1 MSKTSKAFGFYP
13 ESLRIDAGAIQID
26 PLPPIDEVVRGVLAG
41 DQVEDG
47 WIYAPPQGVR
57 DLMSGQIRQRPYSA
71 RVFGLPQTHMIEHAG
86 ADGDEHLDFLVWALS
101 FFVGMRLTTTE
112 ADFLDATPARRGT
125 LVDFVMRT
133 QDISKGME
141 LAERF
146 WTNNRHEPR
155 NAQRFAAAV
164 HALFLGQNPRALQFE
179 EFIYLYTAVD
189 ACYKLA
195 AELRQPTKKKLNRE
209 RIEWMCGEFGLE
221 TPDWAK
227 QSVSGG
233 VEVAAI
239 RNDALHEALYVD
251 APLGFAV
258 HGADSFGNLP
268 LEMVALICR
277 LLMALIGGNDSSY
290 VGSAVD
296 TRQAAR
302 SRIEIARVV
311 AARRY
316 PELSRP
322 HDPARAPAFPEIPFR
337 MHSKLHFRVHS
348 RKMNTPITQ
357 CISCFFCCWGGRFA
371 LRHCGQPP
379 RGSDLQPGQVDGCGR
394 KSAGLA
400 S

>member
-1 MSKTSKAFGFYP
+1 MGKTSKEFGFYP
-13 ESLRIDAGAIQID
+13 EPLRIDAGPIQIE
-26 PLPPIDEVVRGVLAG
+26 PLPQLDEVVCGLLAS

-47 WIYAPPQGVR
+47 WINAPPQGVR
-57 DLMSGQIRQRPYSA
+57 DLMSGQIRHQPYTA

-86 ADGDEHLDFLVWALS
+86 ADGDEHLDFLVWVLS

-112 ADFLDATPARRGT
+112 AGFLDATPLKPRH
-125 LVDFVMRT
+125 LVDFITGT

-155 NAQRFAAAV
+155 NAQRFAAAI

-179 EFIYLYTAVD
+179 EFVYLYTATD

-195 AELRQPTKKKLNRE
+195 TQFRPPGKKKLHHE
-209 RIEWMCGEFGLE
+209 RIEWMCSEFGLE

-227 QSVSGG
+227 QSASGG

-251 APLGFAV
+251 APLGFSV
-258 HGADSFGNLP
+258 HGGGSFGNLP

-277 LLMALIGGNDSSY
+277 LLVALIGGNDPSY

-296 TRQAAR
+296 TRQRHA
-302 SRIEIARVV
+302 
-311 AARRY
+311 
-316 PELSRP
+316 L
-322 HDPARAPAFPEIPFR
+322 
-337 MHSKLHFRVHS
+337 KLR
-348 RKMNTPITQ
+348 
-357 CISCFFCCWGGRFA
+357 
-371 LRHCGQPP
+371 
-379 RGSDLQPGQVDGCGR
+379 
-394 KSAGLA
+394 
-400 S
+400 